1 MSLKAFHIVFI
12 IFSTL
17 LALGT
22 WRAWCI
28 WVNLVEGAPIYL
40 AGAIASL
47 CCRRSCLVIYGVWF
61 YRKMKRLRIY
71 HHEGKDCR
79 PLVFSILIV
88 RQCAQAMACPF
99 CYGAKDGKST
109 EHMAVAIWFLFGAVM
124 SVLGGI
130 GAFSFHIWRHGRMPL
145 EPHQE
150 LTEEDLS
157 KYE

>member
-22 WRAWCI
+22 GVWCL
-28 WVNLVEGAPIYL
+28 WVNLVEGAPIYI
-40 AGAIASL
+40 AGAIASFVVAIVL
-47 CCRRSCLVIYGVWF
+47 MVYGFWF
-61 YRKMKRLRIY
+61 YRKMKRLGIITWTIASLL
-71 HHEGKDCR
+71 
-79 PLVFSILIV
+79 LVSILFA
-88 RQCAQAMACPF
+88 AQQASACPF

-130 GAFSFHIWRHGRMPL
+130 GAFSFHLWRHGRMPL